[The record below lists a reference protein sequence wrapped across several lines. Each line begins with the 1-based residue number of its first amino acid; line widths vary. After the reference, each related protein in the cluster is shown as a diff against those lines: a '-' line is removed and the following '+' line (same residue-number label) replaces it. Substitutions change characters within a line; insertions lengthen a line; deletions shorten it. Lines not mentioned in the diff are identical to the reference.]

1 MVLRTSYSFEFF
13 PPKDVEGEERLWAAI
28 EGLKSI
34 APDFVSVTYGAGG
47 STRDRSIRI
56 AQEITQRT
64 GISTVAHLTCVGS
77 TRAELLSI
85 LQSYKDAGITSI
97 LALRG
102 DPTGGPSAPWVPTE
116 NGLNHADELVQLAAD
131 FGGFSIGV
139 AAFPDGHPASGG
151 DFEKDVDVLIRKEQL
166 GATFAT
172 TQFFFEAHRYT
183 QLVEKLEA
191 RGSKLTII
199 PGILPVTNVKLLQF
213 TDAKV
218 SLDVAGNPAMAA
230 KLIGVILGGQ
240 WVSNLFIAGLALSVL
255 DTGSTPAQLAKLG
268 LDSSMFVGMAGSS
281 GNKDFYNLVYK
292 NVYGVLPDAATLQ
305 SALAQ
310 LDSGAKTQADM
321 VLQMLDT
328 SQNLKNIDL
337 VGIQLH
343 GFDYLS

>member
-77 TRAELLSI
+77 TRDELLSI

-116 NGLNHADELVQLAAD
+116 NGLNHADELVQIAAD

-151 DFEKDVDVLIRKEQL
+151 DFDKDVDVLIRKEQL

-199 PGILPVTNVKLLQF
+199 PGILPVTNVKLLHR
-213 TDAKV
+213 
-218 SLDVAGNPAMAA
+218 MAE
-230 KLIGVILGGQ
+230 LGGTPIPAH
-240 WVSNLFIAGLALSVL
+240 IADAFAQVESDPQAVRSLGVEIATSLCQELLAAGAPGLHFYTMNS
-255 DTGSTPAQLAKLG
+255 STATQDIYRKLN
-268 LDSSMFVGMAGSS
+268 DV
-281 GNKDFYNLVYK
+281 K
-292 NVYGVLPDAATLQ
+292 
-305 SALAQ
+305 
-310 LDSGAKTQADM
+310 
-321 VLQMLDT
+321 
-328 SQNLKNIDL
+328 
-337 VGIQLH
+337 
-343 GFDYLS
+343 